1 MVYRSLKIKNEQRTS
16 HINNQNKG
24 AIGEFIGG
32 CDVVKEMYE
41 NVKLKK
47 VLEDKG
53 INFKK
58 KD

>member
-24 AIGEFIGG
+24 AIGEFISG

-41 NVKLKK
+41 NGELEK
-47 VLEDKG
+47 VLKDKG

>member
-24 AIGEFIGG
+24 AIGAFIGG

-41 NVKLKK
+41 NGELKK
-47 VLEDKG
+47 VLKDKR